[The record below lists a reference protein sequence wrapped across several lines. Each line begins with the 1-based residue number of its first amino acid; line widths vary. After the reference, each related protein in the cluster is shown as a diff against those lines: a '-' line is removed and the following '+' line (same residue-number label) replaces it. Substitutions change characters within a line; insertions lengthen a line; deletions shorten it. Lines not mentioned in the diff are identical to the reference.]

1 MEVTADLDGDENE
14 QDILKD
20 SGLESK
26 AYTEKQQKEAL
37 NGQNKARKWNTFNA
51 KLESFTFILL
61 KIKNKSTCMGQ

>member
-37 NGQNKARKWNTFNA
+37 NG
-51 KLESFTFILL
+51 
-61 KIKNKSTCMGQ
+61 